1 MSARRA
7 ITATVAVVGLAA
19 LVAAPVS
26 VAQAKPGKAV
36 KSTPSQNYCEDWE
49 VEQLPSNYCKIE
61 PAEAHVYVE
70 FTNSTGREVRYS
82 MLSGSNLAWVREWTS
97 KPGRTMA
104 VYGNANAGADI
115 VGSVSWCP
123 TVTYTDNCEGK
134 LTADLK
140 WKNPAI
146 GWPWMQV
153 GKDNHGFRAMERYT
167 FEHAYGPAGI
177 KGVAKFKTQRL
188 TDKASGTKRYTVDFT
203 FAVR

>member
-7 ITATVAVVGLAA
+7 ITAATAVVGLAA
-19 LVAAPVS
+19 LVAAPVGA
-26 VAQAKPGKAV
+26 AQAKPGKAV
-36 KSTPSQNYCEDWE
+36 KSTPSQNYCEEAEGRSPD
-49 VEQLPSNYCKIE
+49 YCKIE
-61 PAEAHVYVE
+61 PAQAHVYVE
-70 FTNSTGREVRYS
+70 FTNNSGREVRYS
-82 MLSGSNLAWVREWTS
+82 MLSGSNRMWVREWTS
-97 KPGRTMA
+97 KPGKTMG
-104 VYGNANAGADI
+104 VWGNANAGADI

-134 LTADLK
+134 LTSDLK

-153 GKDNHGFRAMERYT
+153 GKDNHGFRALEGYT
-167 FEHAYGPAGI
+167 FEHAYGPAGVR
-177 KGVAKFKTQRL
+177 GVAKFKTQRL

>member
-1 MSARRA
+1 MSTRRVITSAVA
-7 ITATVAVVGLAA
+7 IAGLAA
-19 LVAAPVS
+19 LAAVPVGA
-26 VAQAKPGKAV
+26 AQAKPATSV
-36 KSTPSQNYCEDWE
+36 KSAPSQNYCEDWE
-49 VEQLPSNYCKIE
+49 IDGLPPDYCKIK
-61 PAEAHVYVE
+61 PDEAHVYVD
-70 FTNSTGREVRYS
+70 FTNNSGREVRYF
-82 MLSGSNLAWVREWTS
+82 MLSGSNVSWVREWTS

-104 VYGNANAGADI
+104 VWGNANAGADI

-134 LTADLK
+134 LTAELK
-140 WKNPAI
+140 WKNPTI

-153 GKDNHGFRAMERYT
+153 GKDNHGFRAMERFT
-167 FEHAYGPAGI
+167 FEHAYGPAGV

>member
-1 MSARRA
+1 MSTRRA
-7 ITATVAVVGLAA
+7 IAATVAVVGLAA

-26 VAQAKPGKAV
+26 AAQAKPGKTV
-36 KSTPSQNYCEDWE
+36 KSAPSQNYCEDWQ
-49 VEQLPSNYCKIE
+49 VDQLPPDYCMIE
-61 PAEAHVYVE
+61 PAQAHVYVE
-70 FTNSTGREVRYS
+70 FTNNSGREVRYS
-82 MLSGSNLAWVREWTS
+82 MLSGSNLMWVREWTS

-123 TVTYTDNCEGK
+123 TVTYTSTCEGK

-153 GKDNHGFRAMERYT
+153 GKDNHGFRALERYT
-167 FEHAYGPAGI
+167 FEHAYGPAGV